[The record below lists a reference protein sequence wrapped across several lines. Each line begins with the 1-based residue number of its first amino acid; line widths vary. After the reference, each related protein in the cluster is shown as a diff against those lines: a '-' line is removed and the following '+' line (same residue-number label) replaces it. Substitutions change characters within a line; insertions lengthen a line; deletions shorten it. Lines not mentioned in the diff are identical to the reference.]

1 MKKGIPAVSKSNA
14 RKLTVSLE
22 KCAQSENSQTGL
34 PPFFKALVDYMNSDK
49 QSFHCPGH
57 SSGDAFLKS
66 QVGKEFYNLFG
77 KNLFKSDVCN
87 AVEELGQLLEHT
99 GPIAESEKNAA
110 EIFSADHLFFVTNGT
125 STSNKIIW
133 QSQVGPDDIV
143 IVDRN
148 CHKSNLHAI
157 MMTGATPVYLT
168 PTRNHLGIIGPIPKS
183 EFLYESIQ
191 KKIAKNPLIKD
202 KTRKPRIFTLT
213 QSTYDGVSY
222 NVEQLKELLDGKVD
236 ALHFDEAWIPHA
248 AFHPFYKDMHAIG
261 EGRPRPKESMIYS
274 AQSTHKFLA
283 GLSQASQILVQESE
297 TKKLNRH
304 LFNETY
310 LMHTS
315 TSPLY
320 TIIASCDVTAEMMR
334 QPHGKQLI
342 GDVIIEAMNFR
353 RAMRSQKELESKKAT
368 SWWFNIWGPKEIP
381 DVGIGSREA
390 WILKATQPW
399 HGFGEVAE
407 GFNMLDPIRTTILTP
422 GLNLEGDFAEFGIPA
437 PLVCKFLAENGVIVE
452 KYGLYSMF
460 VMFTMGTTQD
470 KWKTLIKG
478 LENFKNHFECN
489 ALVYNVMPKFA
500 KSHPQYS
507 DMTLKE
513 LSAKLHASYKAADI
527 GKMTTETYLSEV
539 TPEMKPADAYAK
551 MVRGEVERVSVDELE
566 GRVTA
571 VLLTPYPPGI
581 PLLVPGEK
589 FNKAIVKYLKF
600 AKAQSEEL
608 PGFETDVHGLVSEI
622 VNGKREFFVDC
633 VK

>member
-1 MKKGIPAVSKSNA
+1 MKKGIPAVSK
-14 RKLTVSLE
+14 TEV
-22 KCAQSENSQTGL
+22 QTKL
-34 PPFFKALVDYMNSDK
+34 PPFFKALVDYMKSEK

-66 QVGKEFYNLFG
+66 PVGREFHELFG

-99 GPIAESEKNAA
+99 GPVAESERNAA

-168 PTRNHLGIIGPIPKS
+168 PTRNHMGIIGPIPKS
-183 EFLYESIQ
+183 EFSYENIQ
-191 KKIAKNPLIKD
+191 KKIDANPLIKD
-202 KTRKPRIFTLT
+202 KKRKPRIFTLT

-222 NVEQLKELLDGKVD
+222 NVEQLKEMLDGKVD

-334 QPHGKQLI
+334 QPQGKQLI
-342 GDVIIEAMNFR
+342 GDVIVEAMNFR
-353 RAMRSQKELESKKAT
+353 RAMAAKKVAELDSAA
-368 SWWFNIWGPKEIP
+368 SWWFDIWGPKEIP
-381 DVGIGSREA
+381 DVGIGSRDS
-390 WILKATQPW
+390 WTLKATQQW

-407 GFNMLDPIRTTILTP
+407 DFNMLDPIRTTILTP
-422 GLNLEGDFAEFGIPA
+422 GLNLEGEFAELGIPA
-437 PLVCKFLAENGVIVE
+437 PVVCKYLAENGVIVE

-460 VMFTMGTTQD
+460 VMFTMGTTRD
-470 KWKTLIKG
+470 KWKALIKG
-478 LENFKNHFECN
+478 LEQFKMDFEGN
-489 ALVYNVMPKFA
+489 ALVSNVMPKFA
-500 KSHPQYS
+500 ASYPQYS
-507 DMTLKE
+507 KMSLKE
-513 LSAKLHASYKAADI
+513 LSAKLHSAYKAADI
-527 GKMTTETYLSEV
+527 GKMTTETYLSGV
-539 TPEMKPADAYAK
+539 TPAMKPADAYAK
-551 MVRGEVERVSVDELE
+551 MVRGEVERVSIDELE

-589 FNKAIVKYLKF
+589 FNKSIVKYLKF
-600 AKAQSEEL
+600 AQAQSEEL
-608 PGFETDVHGLVSEI
+608 PGFETDVHGLASEI
-622 VNGKREFFVDC
+622 LDGKREFFVDC